1 MIMGNIFI
9 KKKKNIKNEDLYKSL
24 LYSNLGERL
33 VYIENKLDNLDE
45 DFYVFRG
52 KTDANLQVM
61 SKDIHAMFI
70 KLPT

>member
-1 MIMGNIFI
+1 M
-9 KKKKNIKNEDLYKSL
+9 
-24 LYSNLGERL
+24 LYSNLGERI

-52 KTDANLQVM
+52 RTDANLQVM

>member
-1 MIMGNIFI
+1 MGNIFI

-24 LYSNLGERL
+24 LYSNLGERI

-52 KTDANLQVM
+52 RTDANLQVI

>member
-1 MIMGNIFI
+1 MGNIFI

-24 LYSNLGERL
+24 LYSNLGERI

-52 KTDANLQVM
+52 RTDANLQVM

>member
-1 MIMGNIFI
+1 MGNIFI
-9 KKKKNIKNEDLYKSL
+9 KKKKNIKNEDIYKSL
-24 LYSNLGERL
+24 LYSNLVERL

>member
-1 MIMGNIFI
+1 MGNIFI

>member
-1 MIMGNIFI
+1 MGNIFI

-24 LYSNLGERL
+24 LYSNLGERI

-61 SKDIHAMFI
+61 SKDIHAMFM